1 MKANVINEFID
12 RNLCT
17 AAETPDWR
25 DIVREEPAGTINVC
39 QAVALS
45 ALVTTFLMLIVR

>member
-12 RNLCT
+12 R